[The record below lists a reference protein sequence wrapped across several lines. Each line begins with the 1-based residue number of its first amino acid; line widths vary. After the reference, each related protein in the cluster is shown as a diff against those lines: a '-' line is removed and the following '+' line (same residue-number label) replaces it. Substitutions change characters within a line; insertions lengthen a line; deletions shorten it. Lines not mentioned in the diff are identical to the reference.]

1 MDKEITNIITKIHK
15 NDSLKGSL
23 VVTGCGSTAISW
35 LLSIPGA
42 SKTILSAHIPY
53 SKLSLEKFLNKD
65 LKNHVSEEESR
76 NISNKAYLDS
86 STILDSNQKDVKL
99 FGLSCTGAIS
109 TDRERKGE
117 DKAHISVRS
126 EKKIT
131 TYSIYFDKNNRNRIT
146 EEIIISKLIINSIA
160 SLYDINERIPLNL
173 LENEKLYTSHKII
186 K

>member
-42 SKTILSAHIPY
+42 SKTILSAYVPY
-53 SKLSLEKFLNKD
+53 SKLSLEKYLNKE
-65 LKNHVSEEESR
+65 LKNHVSEEESI
-76 NISNKAYLDS
+76 NMANKAYLDS
-86 STILDSNQKDVKL
+86 SAILDINQNGIKI

-117 DKAHISVRS
+117 DKAHISLRS
-126 EKKIT
+126 ENKIT
-131 TYSIYFDKNNRNRIT
+131 TYSIHFDKNNRNRIT
-146 EEIIISKLIINSIA
+146 EEIIISKIIINSIA
-160 SLYDINERIPLNL
+160 SLYDINERITLGL
-173 LENEKLYTSHKII
+173 FKNEKFYTSHRII

>member
-1 MDKEITNIITKIHK
+1 MDKEITNIIAKIHH
-15 NDSLKGSL
+15 NDSIKGSL

-35 LLSIPGA
+35 LLSVPGA
-42 SKTILSAHIPY
+42 SKSILSAHVPY
-53 SKLSLEKFLNKD
+53 SKLSLEKYLNKE
-65 LKNHVSEEESR
+65 LKNHVSEEESI
-76 NISNKAYLDS
+76 NMANKAYLDS
-86 STILDSNQKDVKL
+86 STILDIGKNDINL
-99 FGLSCTGAIS
+99 FGLGCTGAIS

-117 DKAHISVRS
+117 DKAHISLRS

-160 SLYDINERIPLNL
+160 SLYDITDRISLDL
-173 LENEKLYTSHKII
+173 LENEKLYTSHRVI